1 MRRFAPILVL
11 VALAALA
18 AVALAQVEGGPTARL
33 TATAAAGSFE
43 VTNSDEGE
51 PVFAAT
57 NIAPGGSVDG
67 TVTIEDTGS
76 AAATLVLRRGD
87 IVDSPGLGGGLLSDR
102 LELRVVDLTAPGSPR
117 TIYSGPL
124 ATMPD
129 RSAGRLEPG
138 EAHTF
143 EFTATFPD
151 TGEPSFQNAV
161 QGASTTVAYA
171 WVATEAGEGG
181 GGEEGGKEERGGK
194 GPGGGEEGGAE
205 GPGGG
210 EAPAGGGNAGGG
222 GGAGGAQGSGG
233 AGGVAAQQV
242 GLELTVPKI
251 RGALR
256 SGRIVVWTRCDATCR
271 LTVHGRLR
279 GDAGGHHR
287 GARVNFTQKRPA
299 AAGPHRLRIPV
310 PRKLRAWLRHQPP
323 PKRLRARL
331 SFTAVGA
338 DGQHAVVRKTVRL
351 RTGGR

>member
-1 MRRFAPILVL
+1 MRRFVPILVL
-11 VALAALA
+11 FALAALA
-18 AVALAQVEGGPTARL
+18 AVALAQVESAPAARL

-43 VTNSDEGE
+43 VTNSDDGE
-51 PVFAAT
+51 PIFAAT

-102 LELRVVDLTAPGSPR
+102 LELSVVDVTVPGAPR
-117 TIYSGPL
+117 TVYSGPL

-129 RSAGRLEPG
+129 QPAGRLEPG
-138 EAHTF
+138 EARTF

-151 TGEPSFQNAV
+151 AGEPSFQNAV

-171 WVATEAGEGG
+171 WIATEAGEGG
-181 GGEEGGKEERGGK
+181 GGEEGGGK
-194 GPGGGEEGGAE
+194 GPGGGEGGA
-205 GPGGG
+205 GAPGGG
-210 EAPAGGGNAGGG
+210 EVPAGGGNGG
-222 GGAGGAQGSGG
+222 GGAGGRQGGG
-233 AGGVAAQQV
+233 AAGGVAGRQV
-242 GLELTVPKI
+242 GLDLTVPKI
-251 RGALR
+251 RRALR
-256 SGRIVVWTRCDATCR
+256 SGRLVVWTRCDAACR

-279 GDAGGHHR
+279 AGAGGHHR
-287 GARVNFTQKRPA
+287 GARVSFTQKGLA
-299 AAGPHRLRIPV
+299 AAGPQRLRIPV

-338 DGQHAVVRKTVRL
+338 DGQRDVVRKKVRL
-351 RTGGR
+351 RAGGR